1 LHHWLLRPGAEMTEK
16 PIAMDQDLVKALAL
30 ALARLLRLP

>member
-1 LHHWLLRPGAEMTEK
+1 MTTRP
-16 PIAMDQDLVKALAL
+16 IDQDLVKMLAL